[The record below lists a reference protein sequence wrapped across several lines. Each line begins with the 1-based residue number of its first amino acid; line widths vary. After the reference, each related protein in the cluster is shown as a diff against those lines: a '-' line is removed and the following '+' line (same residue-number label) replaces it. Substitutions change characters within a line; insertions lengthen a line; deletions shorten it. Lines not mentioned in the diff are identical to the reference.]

1 MKKTIEKE
9 AINDLP
15 AMKFQ
20 GDIIV
25 INKKEEML
33 SALKEL
39 SKEKFIGFDTET
51 KPSFQKNKSFKVGL
65 LQLATSS
72 KAYLFRLKT
81 LGLPQLLAEIL
92 SDPGIFKIGLALP
105 QDIKG
110 LQDLTPF
117 NPQSFIDLQTLAKE
131 NDIGVL
137 GLRGLCGLFLGKK
150 LSKRA
155 KLSNWEN
162 KFLSKAQIHYA
173 ATDAWV
179 SREIFFQM
187 EKSGL
192 FDPKYFTSLAK
203 KEEQR

>member
-9 AINDLP
+9 AIKDLP
-15 AMKFQ
+15 TMKFQ
-20 GDIIV
+20 GDISI
-25 INKKEEML
+25 INKKEEIFE
-33 SALKEL
+33 ALKEL
-39 SKEKFIGFDTET
+39 SKEEFIGFDTET
-51 KPSFQKNKSFKVGL
+51 KPSFQKNKSFKVSL

-81 LGLPQLLAEIL
+81 LGLPQPLTDIL
-92 SDPGIFKIGLALP
+92 SNPSIFKIGLALN
-105 QDIKG
+105 QDIKS
-110 LQDLTPF
+110 LQALTPF
-117 NPQSFIDLQTLAKE
+117 KPQSFIDLQTLAKE
-131 NDIGVL
+131 NEIGVL

-173 ATDAWV
+173 ANDAWV

-187 EKSGL
+187 EKNEL
-192 FDPKYFTSLAK
+192 FDLKNLTSLAK